1 MSERD
6 PKLYVRAISTS
17 AHACMHAQADA
28 LMEDADIGAE
38 SGDRDHA
45 RMPFELRAL
54 EVALDVVSHLAVT
67 CCKLLWR
74 SLI

>member
-1 MSERD
+1 
-6 PKLYVRAISTS
+6 
-17 AHACMHAQADA
+17 
-28 LMEDADIGAE
+28 MEDADIGAE

-54 EVALDVVSHLAVT
+54 EVALDVVSHLVVT